1 MMPQKAQ
8 KYSYFTALVRTLKG
22 SPWNLTQETNRFLSV
37 SDKSD
42 AVALVHTHLF
52 P

>member
-1 MMPQKAQ
+1 MPQKAQ

-22 SPWNLTQETNRFLSV
+22 SPWNLTQETNRFLAV